1 MMSFYEDT
9 DFARSILDRIASYSV
24 SLLDAGKFSR
34 MVCSV
39 SLLDAGNFSRMVCS
53 IISLV
58 GALSCKPTLAPV
70 GRETPSTLRIH
81 EPTSPWSTYG
91 WGSSTKIFSNICLFN
106 AK

>member
-1 MMSFYEDT
+1 MMSFYEDI
-9 DFARSILDRIASYSV
+9 DFARSILARIASYSV

-39 SLLDAGNFSRMVCS
+39 SLLDAGKFSRMVCS

-58 GALSCKPTLAPV
+58 G
-70 GRETPSTLRIH
+70 ETPSTLWIH

-91 WGSSTKIFSNICLFN
+91 WGSSTKKFANICLFN
-106 AK
+106 AKRGLY